1 MTITVDIP
9 SQSTLTGGGTVDTLV
24 TGGGVEFHSITF
36 TNYSA
41 SDRTLELFI
50 NGTADV
56 NRIGKA
62 ISLQAGGGFCVW
74 KEAIENG
81 TTLRARA
88 SASSS
93 IVWKDT
99 VLTQT

>member
-1 MTITVDIP
+1 MTLIVDIVT
-9 SQSTLTGGGTVDTLV
+9 QGTLSGGGTVDTLV
-24 TGGGVEFHSITF
+24 TGGGAEFHSITF

-62 ISLQAGGGFCVW
+62 ISLQAGGGFCIW

-81 TTLRARA
+81 TTLRARS
-88 SASSS
+88 SAATS

-99 VLTQT
+99 VLTQS